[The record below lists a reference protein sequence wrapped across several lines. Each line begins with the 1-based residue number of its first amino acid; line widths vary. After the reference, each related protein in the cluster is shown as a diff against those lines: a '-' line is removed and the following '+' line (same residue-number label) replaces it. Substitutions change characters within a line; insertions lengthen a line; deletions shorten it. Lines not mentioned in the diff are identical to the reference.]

1 MEQVQTLEASS
12 ASSSSSSSSPSLEDF
27 MKLLKG
33 KTDSQRL
40 AGLLLVTK
48 FCDKNDQHTILNVY
62 LALGSTF
69 LHRLFLTG
77 MGRGAVGGDSSN
89 REAYLRLSVTLLAS
103 LARVSQ
109 VAATDE
115 MVSKIPLILEV
126 ISNESGSSFREECYE
141 FLFLVSAAR
150 EDGIITLYD
159 SGGVNVLASQMATLP
174 DGSHVMELAMK
185 LVQLIVSKLPAGKV
199 HVDHP
204 SELSNMVVAIA
215 KQFALLQN
223 ALKFDA
229 LYLLSIIL
237 SSSYSGPVHAVLQS
251 MTCGEWSTCIRVG
264 IMDVLQNRVAPAE
277 KLQALVL
284 AECAMSI
291 AGEEWL
297 IGSTILPFAHNSF
310 PDNRC
315 ILLVLESSRVE
326 IAVILNEL
334 AYLKYEA
341 SKSSPPNA
349 ETFLVKLRN
358 LGVAFSLVE
367 MIIKLISKFGGNEE
381 SISTCILTESTFT
394 KIIGGLNE
402 TIGVVL
408 EYLHDAKDHGDR
420 KGNDLLASVRIVG
433 SYLAEAP
440 SACKEKIKEL
450 LGYMLC
456 VEGEDESSPFQS
468 VSFLLPVLCQ
478 ITMDKDGCEIFVSAG
493 AFRAVVGCIISL
505 IDSSHSKI
513 DSSTIFLACDTILNL
528 LLKREEVGFSLD
540 NLCYVELLQ
549 ALSRWT
555 EDTIDT
561 SVIMMAS
568 SICSLILDTTCEEAL
583 LRHPKFK
590 PDNLI
595 ALSQLLKRS
604 LVTCGQELMSDDINT
619 NTEAD
624 LYQIVSSGYSS
635 WAERFPHVKVVV
647 EGGANFVRLS

>member
-1 MEQVQTLEASS
+1 
-12 ASSSSSSSSPSLEDF
+12 
-27 MKLLKG
+27 
-33 KTDSQRL
+33 
-40 AGLLLVTK
+40 
-48 FCDKNDQHTILNVY
+48 
-62 LALGSTF
+62 
-69 LHRLFLTG
+69 
-77 MGRGAVGGDSSN
+77 
-89 REAYLRLSVTLLAS
+89 
-103 LARVSQ
+103 
-109 VAATDE
+109 
-115 MVSKIPLILEV
+115 
-126 ISNESGSSFREECYE
+126 
-141 FLFLVSAAR
+141 
-150 EDGIITLYD
+150 
-159 SGGVNVLASQMATLP
+159 
-174 DGSHVMELAMK
+174 
-185 LVQLIVSKLPAGKV
+185 
-199 HVDHP
+199 
-204 SELSNMVVAIA
+204 
-215 KQFALLQN
+215 
-223 ALKFDA
+223 
-229 LYLLSIIL
+229 
-237 SSSYSGPVHAVLQS
+237 

-291 AGEEWL
+291 AGKEWL

-341 SKSSPPNA
+341 SKRLPPNA
-349 ETFLVKLRN
+349 EIFLVKLRN

-367 MIIKLISKFGGNEE
+367 MIIKLISKFGENEE
-381 SISTCILTESTFT
+381 SNSTCILTESTLT

-402 TIGVVL
+402 TIGAVL

-440 SACKEKIKEL
+440 SACEEKIKEL

-456 VEGEDESSPFQS
+456 VEGEDESSSPFQS
-468 VSFLLPVLCQ
+468 ISFLLPVLCQ

-493 AFRAVVGCIISL
+493 AFRAVVGCLISL

-528 LLKREEVGFSLD
+528 LLKREEVQFSLD

-604 LVTCGQELMSDDINT
+604 LVTCGQELTSDDTNTNT

-635 WAERFPHVKVVV
+635 WAERFPHVKLVV
-647 EGGANFVRLS
+647 EGGANFVRQS

>member
-1 MEQVQTLEASS
+1 MEQVQSLELEA
-12 ASSSSSSSSPSLEDF
+12 SSSPSLQDF

-62 LALGSTF
+62 HALGSTF
-69 LHRLFLTG
+69 LHRLLLTG
-77 MGRGAVGGDSSN
+77 MGRGGVGGDNSN
-89 REAYLRLSVTLLAS
+89 REAYLRLSVTVLAS
-103 LARVSQ
+103 FARVSQ

-126 ISNESGSSFREECYE
+126 ISNESDSSFREECYE

-215 KQFALLQN
+215 KQFALLQD

-229 LYLLSIIL
+229 LYLLSNIL

-291 AGEEWL
+291 AGKEWL

-341 SKSSPPNA
+341 SKRLPPNA
-349 ETFLVKLRN
+349 EIFLVKLRN

-367 MIIKLISKFGGNEE
+367 MIIKLISKFGENEE
-381 SISTCILTESTFT
+381 SNSTCILTESTLT

-402 TIGVVL
+402 TIGAVL

-440 SACKEKIKEL
+440 SACEEKIKEL

-468 VSFLLPVLCQ
+468 ISFLLPVLCQ

-493 AFRAVVGCIISL
+493 AFRAVVGCLISL

-528 LLKREEVGFSLD
+528 LLKREEVQFSLD

-604 LVTCGQELMSDDINT
+604 LVTCGQELTSDDTNTNT

-635 WAERFPHVKVVV
+635 WAERFPHVKLVV
-647 EGGANFVRLS
+647 EGGANFVRQS